1 MTLDRLILNDFLT
14 YEFLDYTFENKPL
27 LIQGLNLTDDGQVTN
42 GTGKSGL
49 QTGIEQCIT
58 ASNSRGVRDSEII
71 TYGKKQARCQLYAS
85 CNIRKQS
92 LHIDWEIK
100 ITGSNVLRLKTKEY
114 DSDHWVDVSFSNV
127 ADGKKAIMDWF
138 AISREDLFNYYV
150 VNNTQFKSFF
160 KSSNTDKVA
169 LINRFSDASIID
181 GIEQIDLTK
190 INAEHK
196 AASSLVDGT
205 KGTIDFLK
213 TSILKEQS
221 RNFTEESEFEKQ
233 KLKAEIENVN
243 YQIDALHLS
252 VEKIRLKTPSIEIEI
267 KENEEQKSILAAK
280 FCIIE
285 SNKSDLLPNIKKV
298 GLELDEAQSLVDDF
312 KAKNWVLERKTFQDD
327 VLDCK
332 NNLKPLNESKQGF
345 ESQEKKIIEILHKVD
360 ISLSGK
366 ITCPKCSHD
375 FILDDDIDALN
386 EKKVKVSELREVVK
400 TNFDLNEIK
409 ISDLKDKILSIESDL
424 SDINQKEG
432 IEIGLKQELNS
443 ALQIVVKK
451 LNFED
456 AKMKGFE
463 QEIRVNQSQEV
474 DREFKLSQ
482 LKVKLSNVDLEIES
496 VTKEIQ
502 NKNNKIELLKVDID
516 SLELGNNL
524 KQISDLKS
532 DLKIKEI
539 ELIEAEKKFNK
550 IGDEIYLKNQWIQN
564 FKQFKMFLANQSLGV
579 IEYHCN
585 RYLDEM
591 GSDLTIK
598 MEGFKMLANGTTKEE
613 INVVII
619 RNIERTFSSFSG
631 GERGRLLF
639 ASILANRHM
648 INETNPYGGLD
659 FLAVDEVFEGV
670 DGAGIVSLI
679 ESAKLLSMPVMII
692 THVAVEETENVLTI
706 VKEKGISKI
715 K

>member
-85 CNIRKQS
+85 CNVRKQS
-92 LHIDWEIK
+92 LHIDWDIK
-100 ITGSNVLRLKTKEY
+100 ITGSNVLRLKAKEY
-114 DSDHWVDVSFSNV
+114 NSYDWEDVSFSNV

-190 INAEHK
+190 INSEHK

-213 TSILKEQS
+213 ASILKEQS
-221 RNFTEESEFEKQ
+221 RNFTEENEFEKQ
-233 KLKAEIENVN
+233 KLKFEIESVN
-243 YQIDALHLS
+243 YQIDDLHLS
-252 VEKIRLKTPSIEIEI
+252 VKKIKLKTPSIENEI

-280 FCIIE
+280 LSIIE
-285 SNKSDLLPNIKKV
+285 GNKNDLLPDLKKV

-312 KAKNWVLERKTFQDD
+312 KATNWLLERKTFQDD
-327 VLDCK
+327 VLYCK

-400 TNFDLNEIK
+400 NNFDLNEIK
-409 ISDLKDKILSIESDL
+409 ISDLKDKILNIEYDL

-456 AKMKGFE
+456 TKMKGFE

-482 LKVKLSNVDLEIES
+482 LKVNLSNVDLEIES

-502 NKNNKIELLKVDID
+502 NKHQKIELLKVDIY

-539 ELIEAEKKFNK
+539 ELIEGEKQFNK

-648 INETNPYGGLD
+648 INETHPYGGLD

-679 ESAKLLSMPVMII
+679 DSAKLLSMPVMII

-706 VKEKGISKI
+706 VKENGISRI